1 MYKREVAL
9 QLESRAA
16 GAVRQGFR
24 VEQTRDASRTMCVA
38 RLFARIQCKHTIR
51 ILNTISRSRPR
62 RRDGEAGDF
71 DGVPGATG
79 IGPIAIGSELRSDGL
94 HD

>member
-51 ILNTISRSRPR
+51 ILNTVSRSRPR
-62 RRDGEAGDF
+62 GRDGEARDF

-79 IGPIAIGSELRSDGL
+79 LGPIAIGSELRSDGL
-94 HD
+94 A